1 MKFLFDF
8 FPSLVFFIVYKIWGF
23 FPATYAIIIATA
35 IQVTIFWVR
44 NRRFDRLHVVMFVL
58 ILLFGGLTIYFHQP
72 EYLMWKVSIV
82 NWALG
87 AAMLLSQLTKR
98 NLLEH
103 LFNFAAKR
111 SEQEINLPKKVTKRL
126 NIAWALFFIILGFVN
141 IYIAHHYPLTIWVDF
156 KVFGIF
162 GLTIAFVLLQSVYLY
177 KYFKEME
184 DQSKDQGNK
193 Q

>member
-35 IQVTIFWVR
+35 LQVVLSLVIY
-44 NRRFDRLHVVMFVL
+44 RRVERLYYIMLVVIL
-58 ILLFGGLTIYFHQP
+58 IFGGLTIYFHQV

-82 NWALG
+82 NWVLG

-111 SEQEINLPKKVTKRL
+111 SEQDINLPKKVTVRL
-126 NIAWALFFIILGFVN
+126 NLAWGIFFIALGFVN

-162 GLTIAFVLLQSVYLY
+162 GLTIIFVILQSIYLY
-177 KYFKEME
+177 KYFKDME
-184 DQSKDQGNK
+184 N
-193 Q
+193 